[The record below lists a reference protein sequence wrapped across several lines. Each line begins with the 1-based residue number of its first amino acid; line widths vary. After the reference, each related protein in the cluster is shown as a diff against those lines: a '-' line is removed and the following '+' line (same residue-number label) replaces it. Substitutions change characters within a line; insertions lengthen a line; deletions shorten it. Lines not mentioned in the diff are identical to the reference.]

1 MDSIAYIRQI
11 QHRYKTQP
19 PPPSPLS
26 YSRSLLWLLL
36 HLVSVKHLLNS
47 DLNNT
52 NISSA
57 SLHVAFLTIEFSP
70 LPCHLLLH
78 LHHNL
83 RPQCTLIYNKPPPGD
98 QIKPRIK
105 QKKPVTVQFNLRHCR
120 PKKDT

>member
-11 QHRYKTQP
+11 QHRYKTQ
-19 PPPSPLS
+19 PLS

-57 SLHVAFLTIEFSP
+57 SLHVAFLTIEFCPPS
-70 LPCHLLLH
+70 
-78 LHHNL
+78 
-83 RPQCTLIYNKPPPGD
+83 TLPPPPPPPS
-98 QIKPRIK
+98 QS
-105 QKKPVTVQFNLRHCR
+105 QTSVYSYLQ
-120 PKKDT
+120 